1 MKKTVTGHDLWCIDS
16 LTRILKC
23 TCTTLAVYGL
33 ATNTS
38 SLNDTLTDEILFLKS
53 NIHVSINHIYDR
65 AANDIQ

>member
-16 LTRILKC
+16 LTRISKC

-53 NIHVSINHIYDR
+53 NLHVSINHIYDR

>member
-16 LTRILKC
+16 LTR